1 MTFAAALTQ
10 LETLTFTGLVSNLGA
25 VDAPPHS
32 SSLPVLITEDVSLPF
47 VETLQAW
54 NVEADKS
61 TVSIFIDHILL
72 VEGVKAGSY
81 SSRWAN
87 TILYLDRYVA
97 AITADLTLN
106 DTLVQPLRIIV
117 LRRGDVF
124 FRNNAYSGII
134 FRHFWN
140 LRVP

>member
-54 NVEADKS
+54 NVAADKS

-72 VEGVKAGSY
+72 VEGGKAGSY
-81 SSRWAN
+81 
-87 TILYLDRYVA
+87 
-97 AITADLTLN
+97 
-106 DTLVQPLRIIV
+106 
-117 LRRGDVF
+117 
-124 FRNNAYSGII
+124 
-134 FRHFWN
+134 
-140 LRVP
+140 

>member
-1 MTFAAALTQ
+1 DHL
-10 LETLTFTGLVSNLGA
+10 L
-25 VDAPPHS
+25 
-32 SSLPVLITEDVSLPF
+32 LI
-47 VETLQAW
+47 
-54 NVEADKS
+54 
-61 TVSIFIDHILL
+61 
-72 VEGVKAGSY
+72 EGMKNGNY
-81 SSRWAN
+81 DSRWAN
-87 TILYLDRYVA
+87 TILHFDRYVA